1 MTDEFCIMLGDSLYS
16 FFVTN
21 AANPVI
27 AKYKLTEETM
37 KSASFKVIND
47 SFQKNINIVI
57 YFQYGCEY
65 KNGIYAFRALLKE
78 IGIKNKLMVPNRVI
92 ISNEDAEKLVGYFKI
107 IGK

>member
-1 MTDEFCIMLGDSLYS
+1 MTNEFCQMLSESLYT
-16 FFVTN
+16 FFVSN

-27 AKYKLTEETM
+27 TKYKLTGETM
-37 KSASFKVIND
+37 KSASFFVIND
-47 SFQKNINIVI
+47 SFQKNIDILIDFPYIFKLENYI
-57 YFQYGCEY
+57 
-65 KNGIYAFRALLKE
+65 KAFRALLKE

>member
-1 MTDEFCIMLGDSLYS
+1 MTDEFCTMLGDSLYN

-21 AANPVI
+21 TANPVI
-27 AKYKLTEETM
+27 TKYKLTEQTI
-37 KSASFKVIND
+37 KLTSFMVIND
-47 SFQKNINIVI
+47 SFQKNINIVM
-57 YFQYGCEY
+57 YFRYGCKY
-65 KNGIYAFRALLKE
+65 RNGVYAFRALLKE

>member
-1 MTDEFCIMLGDSLYS
+1 MTDEFCIMLGDSLYN

-21 AANPVI
+21 ASNPVI
-27 AKYKLTEETM
+27 TKYKLTGEIV
-37 KSASFKVIND
+37 KSASFIVMND
-47 SFQKNINIVI
+47 SFRKNIDIVI
-57 YFQYGCEY
+57 YFQYGCKY
-65 KNGIYAFRALLKE
+65 RNGVNAFRALLKE